1 VFSVTLVTDGQADV
15 VCAGS
20 MNAPWRAQT
29 DVRSRQFDA
38 PPDGL
43 LTRAQLEAAGLDK
56 AARGR
61 RVKSGLLV
69 PVFPGVFR
77 IAAVPESWMQWVRA
91 TWLWLRARGALS
103 HLTAASLMRLV
114 EDQPFPI
121 EVSSTIRSLK
131 SPSDRIT
138 VHRVGELDSRDLRWL
153 KDMRVTNPLRTVF
166 DLAGSLKP
174 ERLELVLDEARRRRL
189 VAERPLRDLLDR
201 LGRCGRSG
209 TRQLRAL
216 LDSGE
221 MSSPTPG
228 SPFERKFLQFLRR
241 RALPPADR
249 QVPIYDAY
257 GNFVARVDFAYPGLK
272 IAIECDSKKHHFGRG
287 DWETTSSDGRGWRPL
302 GGLSSMS
309 LGTS

>member
-15 VCAGS
+15 VSAGS

-29 DVRSRQFDA
+29 DLRSRQFDA

-43 LTRAQLEAAGLDK
+43 LTRAQLEAAGFDK

-69 PVFPGVFR
+69 PVLPGVFR
-77 IAAVPESWMQWVRA
+77 IAAVPESWMQWARA
-91 TWLWLRARGALS
+91 TWVWLRGRGALS

-114 EDQPFPI
+114 ENQPFPI

-138 VHRVGELDSRDLRWL
+138 VHRVGELDSCDLRWL
-153 KDMRVTNPLRTVF
+153 QDMRVPNPLRTVF

-216 LDSGE
+216 LDSG
-221 MSSPTPG
+221 
-228 SPFERKFLQFLRR
+228 
-241 RALPPADR
+241 
-249 QVPIYDAY
+249 
-257 GNFVARVDFAYPGLK
+257 
-272 IAIECDSKKHHFGRG
+272 G
-287 DWETTSSDGRGWRPL
+287 DE
-302 GGLSSMS
+302 
-309 LGTS
+309 